1 VQSVLKVQTSISQS
15 QTILRVDT
23 VHQMVFSSEGFSD
36 PYVHP
41 PSNLVQLLLRI
52 DGQTDFFWQILAQQA
67 VGVFADAAFPWEV
80 GMGKINLNASTLF

>member
-1 VQSVLKVQTSISQS
+1 MQSVLKVQTRISQS

-23 VHQMVFSSEGFSD
+23 VQMVFSSEGFSD

-52 DGQTDFFWQILAQQA
+52 DGQADFFWQILALQA
-67 VGVFADAAFPWEV
+67 VGVFADARQL
-80 GMGKINLNASTLF
+80 GL